1 MEDKDRELI
10 QAQIN
15 MDRWAQTK
23 HWVTEGLCIGCGGTP
38 DLKLYVHFCNQCL
51 LEAGVS
57 VEFLPLVDVAETE
70 EAPAKVENDGE
81 WLRFIETITRESDG
95 LEQ

>member
-15 MDRWAQTK
+15 LDRWAQTK
-23 HWVTEGLCIGCGGTP
+23 HRVTEGLCIGCGGTP

-51 LEAGVS
+51 LQAGVS
-57 VEFLPLVDVAETE
+57 VEFLPPAEAV
-70 EAPAKVENDGE
+70 EAEAATKVENDGE
-81 WLRFIETITRESDG
+81 WLRFMGMITRESDG
-95 LEQ
+95 PEQ